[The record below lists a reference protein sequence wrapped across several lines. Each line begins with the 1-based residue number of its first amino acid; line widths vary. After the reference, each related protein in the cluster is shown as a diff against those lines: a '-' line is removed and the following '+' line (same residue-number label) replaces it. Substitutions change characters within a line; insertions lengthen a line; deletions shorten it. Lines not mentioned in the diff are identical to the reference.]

1 MVFHYFDKYV
11 VVQNRPE
18 IDFLEEQYNKDMGVS
33 ELVAGQYELSEE
45 MKLFLDSAHQK
56 KQEVIKKGKER
67 VSLEI
72 EKIKEIEETSY
83 VMLMGGNSVL
93 LDTLFRV
100 QSDITETPE
109 DEVRRMARE
118 NFEEKFKKINF
129 IYANYNKLL
138 KNLSKADSE
147 DVIENAFGI
156 FDATLNNFIS
166 I

>member
-1 MVFHYFDKYV
+1 M
-11 VVQNRPE
+11 
-18 IDFLEEQYNKDMGVS
+18 
-33 ELVAGQYELSEE
+33 
-45 MKLFLDSAHQK
+45 
-56 KQEVIKKGKER
+56 
-67 VSLEI
+67 
-72 EKIKEIEETSY
+72 SY
-83 VMLMGGNSVL
+83 VMLMGGNSTL

-100 QSDITETPE
+100 QSDITEIGE

-138 KNLSKADSE
+138 KDISIVDSE
-147 DVIENAFGI
+147 DALENAFGI